1 MLGAGLKGWVGL
13 GEVVEVAD
21 WSDVA
26 EVEEVADWSDDAAQN
41 FLDNS

>member
-21 WSDVA
+21 WSVVA
-26 EVEEVADWSDDAAQN
+26 EVEKVADWSVDAAQN

>member
-1 MLGAGLKGWVGL
+1 MGL

-26 EVEEVADWSDDAAQN
+26 EVEKVADWSVDAAQN

>member
-26 EVEEVADWSDDAAQN
+26 EVEKVADWSVDAAQN

>member
-21 WSDVA
+21 RSDVA

>member
-26 EVEEVADWSDDAAQN
+26 EVEEVADWSVDAAQN

>member
-1 MLGAGLKGWVGL
+1 MGL

-26 EVEEVADWSDDAAQN
+26 EVEEVADWSGDAV
-41 FLDNS
+41 

>member
-1 MLGAGLKGWVGL
+1 MGL

-26 EVEEVADWSDDAAQN
+26 EVEEVADWSVDAAQN

>member
-26 EVEEVADWSDDAAQN
+26 EVEEVAGWSGDAM
-41 FLDNS
+41 